1 MSAEA
6 KPVVG
11 RALAAIALEDA
22 VVAACAHLREIAQ
35 QLDDSVGTGLA
46 GDEAR
51 SHAARLERNL
61 NAYGEAVAVDIARLE
76 AQLHEPSRGP
86 RRNDLNTR
94 AVLDAI
100 ASAAHGWADDGT
112 RHTYVPTQL
121 PGRVA
126 ALYSRSLRLAKLR
139 TEIKTLLELEA

>member
-1 MSAEA
+1 MSAE
-6 KPVVG
+6 
-11 RALAAIALEDA
+11 RAAASSALEAA
-22 VVAACAHLREIAQ
+22 VVAACEALRDAAEQFENVGEDRELEKA
-35 QLDDSVGTGLA
+35 LDERERA
-46 GDEAR
+46 M
-51 SHAARLERNL
+51 RLERAL
-61 NAYGEAVAVDIARLE
+61 RDYVEAAEATITRLQ

-112 RHTYVPTQL
+112 RHAYVPTQL